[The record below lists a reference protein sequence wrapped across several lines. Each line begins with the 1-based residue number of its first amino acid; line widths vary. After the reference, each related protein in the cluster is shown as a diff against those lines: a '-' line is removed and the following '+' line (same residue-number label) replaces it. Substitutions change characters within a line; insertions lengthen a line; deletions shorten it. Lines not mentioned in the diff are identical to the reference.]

1 MWIDEKVNHLE
12 AARTK
17 DVTSFEDKVK
27 KLQKHQAFMA
37 ELQAHESRIKEITEN
52 GRFYSRETDEWIMLT
67 NYKCRCKEF

>member
-52 GRFYSRETDEWIMLT
+52 GRFYSREIHE
-67 NYKCRCKEF
+67 